1 MWDLSSLTRDGTH
14 TPCPGRWILNHWI
27 TRKSPMKHISV
38 AHEWEEGWRRQKYRD
53 QASLWSHME
62 KANKTW
68 TWKSRIIQ
76 PADFMEDTFFR
87 CSCYDKTLPLFPV
100 LQQTLLAGRLLLN
113 SISNSKVWGR
123 VGAHV
128 HTGSRRLHSRLW
140 ADVGFVL
147 LFYFIIL
154 SCCMF

>member
-1 MWDLSSLTRDGTH
+1 
-14 TPCPGRWILNHWI
+14 
-27 TRKSPMKHISV
+27 
-38 AHEWEEGWRRQKYRD
+38 
-53 QASLWSHME
+53 ME
-62 KANKTW
+62 KANKNVDVEVQNY
-68 TWKSRIIQ
+68 IQ

-87 CSCYDKTLPLFPV
+87 CSCYDKTLPSPV

-113 SISNSKVWGR
+113 SFPTVKSGAGL
-123 VGAHV
+123 GAHV